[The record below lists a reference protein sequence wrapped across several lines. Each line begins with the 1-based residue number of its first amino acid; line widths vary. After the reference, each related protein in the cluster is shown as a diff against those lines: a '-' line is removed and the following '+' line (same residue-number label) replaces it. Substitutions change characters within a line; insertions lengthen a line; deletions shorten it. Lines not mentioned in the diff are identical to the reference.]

1 MGVWA
6 WLIILTWSAALAT
19 VAHYAYFARRAT
31 KTDYDWTFIAGGA
44 VIGAFTPHVWY
55 AGFAGLPVVDGLNI
69 LQALVGG
76 VVGGVLFEAGYR
88 FLIRSR
94 QGTAQQS

>member
-44 VIGAFTPHVWY
+44 VIGAFTAHVWY
-55 AGFAGLPVVDGLNI
+55 AGLAGLPVVDGLN
-69 LQALVGG
+69 LVQALIGG
-76 VVGGVLFEAGYR
+76 VVGGILVEAIYR
-88 FLIRSR
+88 VLIRPT
-94 QGTAQQS
+94 QGNAQRT